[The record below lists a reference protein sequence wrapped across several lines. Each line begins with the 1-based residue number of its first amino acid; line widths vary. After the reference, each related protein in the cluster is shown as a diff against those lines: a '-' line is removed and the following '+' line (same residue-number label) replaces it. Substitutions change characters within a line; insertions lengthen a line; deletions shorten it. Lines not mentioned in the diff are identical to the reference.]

1 VTNKIRVLVVD
12 DSMVFRRVVSEILAT
27 EPDLD
32 VQPPA
37 ASAALALARI
47 ESSPVDVIVLD
58 VEMPEMSGLE
68 LLKKIRTRQPAPVV
82 IMFSSS
88 TQKAA
93 ATTLDALSLGA
104 SDYVAKPAGTGSAA
118 ASIESV
124 RAQLL
129 PKIRALG
136 RRPHARPSPGLG
148 QGGVFHPLEKP
159 TPGGVRAPQGAQPV
173 GSGSAASA
181 VTQQRRHGER
191 AVGSFVPLS
200 APVAPLTAGAR
211 RPASTPEILAI
222 GASTGGPNALSSL
235 LRQLPPALSVPIV
248 IVQHMPPVF
257 TKLLADR
264 LTATTLIEIDEA
276 VDGQVLVPGRG
287 YLAPGDQHMVV
298 RRHGTQLTLS
308 LNMDPPEH
316 SCRPAVDVLFRSIAI
331 ACGAHTVAVI
341 LTGMGQDG
349 FVGCQALKAS
359 GAQILAQDEASSVVW
374 GMPGFVARA
383 GIADAVLPLEDLPGE
398 IARRL
403 PLDGGTMRGAPWR

>member
-12 DSMVFRRVVSEILAT
+12 DSMVFRRVVTEILAA
-27 EPDLD
+27 EADLD

-47 ESSPVDVIVLD
+47 ESFPVDVIVLD

-82 IMFSSS
+82 IMFSSL

-118 ASIESV
+118 ASIDLV

-136 RRPHARPSPGLG
+136 RRPQARPPAGLG
-148 QGGVFHPLEKP
+148 KGGPAHTGEKLAP
-159 TPGGVRAPQGAQPV
+159 VVVREIHGAQPV
-173 GSGSAASA
+173 GSGGAASA
-181 VTQQRRHGER
+181 ATLLMRSGER
-191 AVGSFVPLS
+191 AFGPSTAS
-200 APVAPLTAGAR
+200 RAPVAPFTAGAR
-211 RPASTPEILAI
+211 RPASSSTLEILAI

-235 LRQLPPALSVPIV
+235 LRQLPLSLPVPIV

-264 LTATTLIEIDEA
+264 LTATTSIEIDEA

-287 YLAPGDQHMVV
+287 YLAPGDHHMVV
-298 RRHGTQLTLS
+298 RRHGTQLALA
-308 LNMDPPEH
+308 LNRGPPEH
-316 SCRPAVDVLFRSIAI
+316 SCRPAVDVLFRSVAA
-331 ACGAHTVAVI
+331 ACAAHTIAVI

-349 FVGCQALKAS
+349 FAGCQALKAT
-359 GAQILAQDEASSVVW
+359 GAQILAQDESSSVVW

-383 GIADAVLPLEDLPGE
+383 GIADAVLPLDDLPSE

-403 PLDGGTMRGAPWR
+403 YLDVVTRRGAP